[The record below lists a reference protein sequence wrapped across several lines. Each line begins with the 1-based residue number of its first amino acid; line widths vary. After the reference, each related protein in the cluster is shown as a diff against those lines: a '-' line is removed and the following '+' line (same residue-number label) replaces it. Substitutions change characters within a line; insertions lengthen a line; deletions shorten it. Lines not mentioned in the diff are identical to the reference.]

1 MITRSALAGALAIA
15 AFLLIPATAAGLPA
29 VAVTLVAGAAWCVVL
44 LRRLEPSLGLSG
56 IVIGWMTVT
65 FLVTSLAPLVHA
77 PLSLTRE
84 LVYAVTAAIAWAL
97 ERARPTER
105 ETLDPIRPA
114 AWAASLLGPLAW
126 IVGIFLGAVLPNGS
140 GLSWAA
146 HADAGS
152 EVWMIRVIGLQ
163 GGVPSGTSSMS
174 RPLEQ
179 TLSASFLPFEHT
191 VDGSSRALREELLA
205 NATAWSVLIVLSCL
219 LAGLVV
225 AEFASRAGRAPAAI
239 AAASGIVSLG
249 MLTMPITGRMLD
261 FGQINAH
268 LVLVLLFASVLI
280 ARRAAMRP
288 AASVSLLIIA
298 MCLLLLSWTPFAA
311 APGLLALVAA
321 WRSRSRLRQRTLG
334 SVAWFGAA
342 ALVFTWTMSAYTA
355 RYMVSILVAMTR
367 HFDAPSTNGNPLIV
381 PVFSGI
387 RNPYWLPFTVI
398 VVAALLGA
406 ALAVFR
412 LDRSVATVAV
422 SILLGL
428 LLGAAPLVAT
438 AGGLAGQLEYF
449 PAKYISLATIAA
461 IPVLIGVA
469 LRVILDPD
477 ASARLRSVAT
487 IPLVATMVSVAY
499 APVDIVPDRALFA
512 PVALATGQRVGTHA
526 DLAGRALALTDV
538 SVLRVAWRLD
548 PRFDFAV
555 GWLQSVALPMDPPIW
570 DTPIR
575 AAMRLHGDDFGASA
589 ACDLVRASDR
599 PVDFV
604 TADPNLA
611 HELKAV
617 CTPVTYTVTLVDAP
631 RD

>member
-1 MITRSALAGALAIA
+1 MITRSALVGSLAIA
-15 AFLLIPATAAGLPA
+15 AFLLIPATAAGVPA

-44 LRRLEPSLGLSG
+44 LRRLGPSLGLSG

-65 FLVTSLAPLVHA
+65 FLVTSLAPVFHA

-84 LVYAVTAAIAWAL
+84 LVYALTAAFAWAL

-105 ETLDPIRPA
+105 ATLDPIPAA
-114 AWAASLLGPLAW
+114 AWAASLLGPFAW
-126 IVGIFLGAVLPNGS
+126 IVGIVLGAVLPNGS

-146 HADAGS
+146 HADAGT
-152 EVWMIRVIGLQ
+152 EVWMIRVVTLQ
-163 GGVPSGTSSMS
+163 GGVPVGTSSMS

-205 NATAWSVLIVLSCL
+205 NATAWSILIVLSCL
-219 LAGLVV
+219 LAGIVV

-239 AAASGIVSLG
+239 AAAAGIASLG

-261 FGQINAH
+261 FGQLNAH

-280 ARRAAMRP
+280 ARRAALRS

-298 MCLLLLSWTPFAA
+298 TCLLLLSWTPFAA
-311 APGLLALVAA
+311 APGFLALVAA

-334 SVAWFGAA
+334 SVAWFGAV
-342 ALVFTWTMSAYTA
+342 ALVFAWTMSAYTA
-355 RYMVSILVAMTR
+355 RYMVSIFVEMTR

-387 RNPYWLPFTVI
+387 RNPYWLPFTAI
-398 VVAALLGA
+398 VVAALLWA
-406 ALAVFR
+406 ALAASR
-412 LDRSVATVAV
+412 IDRSSATVAV
-422 SILLGL
+422 ATLLGL
-428 LLGAAPLVAT
+428 LLGAVPLVAT
-438 AGGLAGQLEYF
+438 TGGFTAQLEYF

-461 IPVLIGVA
+461 IPVLIGLA
-469 LRVILDPD
+469 LRAILDRD
-477 ASARLRSVAT
+477 VSARLRSVAT
-487 IPLVATMVSVAY
+487 IPLVATIVTAAS
-499 APVDIVPDRALFA
+499 APVDIVPDRTLFA

-526 DLAGRALALTDV
+526 ELAGRVLGLVDD
-538 SVLRVAWRLD
+538 SVLNVAWRLD
-548 PRFDFAV
+548 PEFDSAI

-570 DTPIR
+570 DTAIR
-575 AAMRLHGDDFGASA
+575 AAMRLHGEDFGASA

-604 TADPNLA
+604 TGDPNLA
-611 HELKAV
+611 HELEAV
-617 CTPVTYTVTLVDAP
+617 CAPVTYTVTLVDSP
-631 RD
+631 SD

>member
-15 AFLLIPATAAGLPA
+15 AFLLIPATAAGLPV
-29 VAVTLVAGAAWCVVL
+29 VAVTLVASAAWCVVL
-44 LRRLEPSLGLSG
+44 LRRLGPSLGLSG

-65 FLVTSLAPLVHA
+65 FLITSLAPVFHA

-84 LVYAVTAAIAWAL
+84 LVYAATAAIAWAL
-97 ERARPTER
+97 ERARPTDQAAP
-105 ETLDPIRPA
+105 DPIRPA

-126 IVGIFLGAVLPNGS
+126 IVGIVLGAVLPNGT

-146 HADAGS
+146 RVDS
-152 EVWMIRVIGLQ
+152 SLDVWMIRLIALK
-163 GGVPSGTSSMS
+163 GGVPSGSGSNP
-174 RPLEQ
+174 RPLEH
-179 TLSASFLPFEHT
+179 TLSASLLPFGHT
-191 VDGSSRALREELLA
+191 VDGSSRALREELIA
-205 NATAWSVLIVLSCL
+205 HATAWSILIVLSCL

-239 AAASGIVSLG
+239 ATASGFVSLG

-268 LVLVLLFASVLI
+268 LVLVLLFASVLV

-288 AASVSLLIIA
+288 TASVSLLIIA

-311 APGLLALVAA
+311 VPGLLALVAA
-321 WRSRSRLRQRTLG
+321 WRSRSRLRHPDLG

-355 RYMVSILVAMTR
+355 RELLNTVGAAAAANHNRVTVNAFT
-367 HFDAPSTNGNPLIV
+367 GV
-381 PVFSGI
+381 V
-387 RNPYWLPFTVI
+387 NPYWLPFTAMVI
-398 VVAALLGA
+398 AATLSAALVA
-406 ALAVFR
+406 SR
-412 LDRSVATVAV
+412 LDRGTATVSV
-422 SILLGL
+422 STLLGL
-428 LLGAAPLVAT
+428 LAGAAPVVT
-438 AGGLAGQLEYF
+438 ARGSLAGHLEYY

-469 LRVILDPD
+469 LRVVLDPD

-487 IPLVATMVSVAY
+487 VPLVATMVTATS
-499 APVDIVPDRALFA
+499 APVDIVPDRGLFA
-512 PVALATGQRVGTHA
+512 PVAVATGQRVGTHA

-538 SVLRVAWRLD
+538 KVLRVAWRLD

-570 DTPIR
+570 NTPIR
-575 AAMRLHGDDFGASA
+575 AAMRLHGDSFGAPA

-599 PVDFV
+599 PVEFV

-611 HELKAV
+611 HELEAV
-617 CTPVTYTVTLVDAP
+617 CPPVTYTVTLVDP
-631 RD
+631 PSD